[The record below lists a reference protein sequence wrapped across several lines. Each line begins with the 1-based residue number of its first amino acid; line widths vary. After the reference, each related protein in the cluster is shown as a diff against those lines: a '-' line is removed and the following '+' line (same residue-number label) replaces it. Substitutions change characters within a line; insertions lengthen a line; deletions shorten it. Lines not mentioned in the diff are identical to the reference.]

1 VQIQFARAKP
11 EAGDSHREYLSNPD
25 LILITDESSIPDK
38 KNSDTDCPILII
50 DAIIKI
56 LFPQKIKAMP
66 SQKHAHG
73 GPRRGAGRPRGTG
86 RLPADEALTQLRIP
100 LTDKPAVLSLLAARR
115 VLRQAEAWQAEAT
128 PPEQETPLFSSKVAA
143 GFPSPADDYL
153 EARLD
158 LNRYLIKDAP
168 ATFMVRVKGDS
179 MTGAG
184 IGDGDILVVEK
195 GRSAQHQQIV
205 LAVVDSEFTVKRLF
219 NRDGRLALIP
229 ENPAYPPI
237 EIDARQELTI
247 WGVVTAC
254 IKKF

>member
-1 VQIQFARAKP
+1 MQKS
-11 EAGDSHREYLSNPD
+11 E
-25 LILITDESSIPDK
+25 
-38 KNSDTDCPILII
+38 
-50 DAIIKI
+50 
-56 LFPQKIKAMP
+56 PQKTSAMP
-66 SQKHAHG
+66 SKKPTHG
-73 GPRRGAGRPRGTG
+73 GSRQGAGRPKGTG
-86 RLPADEALTQLRIP
+86 RLPTDTAITQLRIP
-100 LTDKPAVLSLLAARR
+100 LADKPAVLSLLATRR
-115 VLRQAEAWQAEAT
+115 ALRQSQVWQADAAAETHAT
-128 PPEQETPLFSSKVAA
+128 PLYASKVPA

-195 GRSAQHQQIV
+195 GRQAQHQQIV

-219 NRDGRLALIP
+219 HRDGRLALIP

-237 EIDARQELTI
+237 EIDTRRELTI